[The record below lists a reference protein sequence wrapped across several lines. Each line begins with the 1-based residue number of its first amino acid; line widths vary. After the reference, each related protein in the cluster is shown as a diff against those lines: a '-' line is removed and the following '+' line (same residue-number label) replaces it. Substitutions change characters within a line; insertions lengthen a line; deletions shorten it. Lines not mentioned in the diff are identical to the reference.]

1 MWLESMVVALDDLE
15 PTGLGAPSNAADWVS
30 GSAGRIE
37 DDCQVVCWLR
47 SSRGVIRAA
56 RFEVFAGAD
65 ALSAAEWLARWLEGR
80 DNRDARAVTGY
91 WLAQSTAMDAESR
104 AEALCLEDALQ
115 AALAALPDEGG
126 GRSS

>member
-1 MWLESMVVALDDLE
+1 MVVALDHRDQ
-15 PTGLGAPSNAADWVS
+15 TGLGAPSDPTGWVS
-30 GSAGRIE
+30 GSAGRIK
-37 DDCQVVCWLR
+37 DDCQAVCWLR

-65 ALSAAEWLARWLEGR
+65 ALRAAGWLARWLEGR
-80 DNRDARAVTGY
+80 DIRDARAVTGH
-91 WLAQSTAMDAESR
+91 WLAQSAAMDAESR

-126 GRSS
+126 GCSS